1 LDRLQPLGNRLS
13 VEKGHRRAG
22 GPTASMTRE
31 TKNAKRKLD
40 PDWDELRLWR
50 GEPGPNVAD
59 EFSEK

>member
-1 LDRLQPLGNRLS
+1 
-13 VEKGHRRAG
+13 
-22 GPTASMTRE
+22 MTRE